1 MRCLE
6 PVTQDLFLKVTI
18 LKSLMYCGVL
28 WGLYHQGWAMTQD
41 QDDFIFPF
49 WLSAQHAERYAKQ
62 HWPHYTARKI
72 SSENFNTAL
81 LPTLQR
87 LNIRPTLYQHEQ
99 QRLKLSTL
107 QMQSWFFQNSGL
119 KTV

>member
-1 MRCLE
+1 MKLLH

-18 LKSLMYCGVL
+18 LKSMMYCGVL

-41 QDDFIFPF
+41 QEDFIFPF
-49 WLSAQHAERYAKQ
+49 WLSVQQAERYAQK
-62 HWPHYTARKI
+62 HWPQYQARKI
-72 SSENFNTAL
+72 TSENFNSAL

-87 LNIRPTLYQHEQ
+87 LNIQPTLYRSDRH
-99 QRLKLSTL
+99 RLKLSAA
-107 QMQSWFFQNSGL
+107 QMQSWFFQDLSL

>member
-1 MRCLE
+1 MQFLQ

-49 WLSAQHAERYAKQ
+49 WLSAQQAQRYAKQ
-62 HWPHYTARKI
+62 HWPHYQARQI
-72 SSENFNTAL
+72 SPDNFNSAL

-87 LNIRPTLYQHEQ
+87 LNVRPTLYRSDRH
-99 QRLKLSTL
+99 RLKLSTA
-107 QMQSWFFQNSGL
+107 QMQSWFFQDLSL